1 MSRRSVDDELRSDVI
16 LDIPKEQERRFG
28 CAGKMLKPSR
38 ASVEALVKKI
48 PQGRVMTTP
57 SLRKALAER
66 HNAQVTCPF
75 LTKRA
80 LMTIAEDRKTTVP
93 FWRVV
98 MAKGEMIA
106 AYPGGGTKQARR
118 LKHEGVMI
126 AGRVGTYKVMNL
138 RDAQRCDV
146 TTSSEFRAKL
156 PSLTRL
162 GTRVAHY

>member
-1 MSRRSVDDELRSDVI
+1 MDNLDSEWQRKGATLSDKTAQEEFGLTRDEVI
-16 LDIPKEQERRFG
+16 RAIR
-28 CAGKMLKPSR
+28 AGKLQYREGSMHGNPWLR
-38 ASVEALVKKI
+38 LLRREVEALVKKI

-80 LMTIAEDRKTTVP
+80 LMAIAEDPETTVP

-118 LKHEGVMI
+118 LKNEGVMI
-126 AGRVGTYKVMNL
+126 AGRLGTYKVMNV
-138 RDAQRCDV
+138 RETQPR
-146 TTSSEFRAKL
+146 S
-156 PSLTRL
+156 
-162 GTRVAHY
+162 